1 MVTTP
6 WQNAD
11 ATAPG
16 RAVPVSIRLTPEVK
30 SLHRLNRVTGKVER
44 IMIGDR
50 SVRVVL
56 PGGTGDL
63 LKIDDGTFPDL

>member
-1 MVTTP
+1 MKWPEGSEMCVACAEACLCPGCMV
-6 WQNAD
+6 
-11 ATAPG
+11 
-16 RAVPVSIRLTPEVK
+16 S

-44 IMIGDR
+44 IMIGGR